1 MARRYD
7 YKTTRKTFDFEQ
19 YPEVRLHLEK
29 QPNMTKYIV
38 DLIKRDMEKEVS
50 SINKEEVFAIIEE
63 YLQTHNIIIDSKTND
78 ISIDDSK
85 MKDAALKILGK
96 K

>member
-1 MARRYD
+1 MSKYD

-19 YPEVRLHLEK
+19 YPEARAYLEK

-38 DLIKRDMEKEVS
+38 DLIERDMKKEIP
-50 SINKEEVFAIIEE
+50 SINKEEIFAIIEE
-63 YLQTHNIIIDSKTND
+63 YLQTHNIIVDNKTDD
-78 ISIDDSK
+78 ISVDDSK

>member
-1 MARRYD
+1 MSKYD

-19 YPEVRLHLEK
+19 YPEVRTYLEK

-38 DLIKRDMEKEVS
+38 ELIRRDMEKEVA
-50 SINKEEVFAIIEE
+50 SINKEEIFAIIEE
-63 YLQTHNIIIDSKTND
+63 YLQTHNILVSDNTDD